1 MRPSRNA
8 FPAALLAVLSS
19 AALAQQPAFDIV
31 GLKLGMTESEVLAA
45 IKAHDPKLKVFS
57 VQSAFG
63 YSDGMQQLKTAP
75 FLSRIEARTGT
86 GPSGKPALAVYFTPP
101 PQAGKVWAIER
112 NEKVTGEPPTVQQY
126 AAALQQKYGPPSA
139 VSAQSSSLAW
149 DFPAGRVN
157 CIPRVPDRPGFP
169 AFRPSGSDDLG
180 FLLRLWQQR
189 KLGPADLSTCASRLH
204 YVLGSAIVTD
214 FSAVMIDVATYAAAN
229 AAATREVDA
238 LEQNARKL
246 RDSKGQVPKL

>member
-1 MRPSRNA
+1 MRPWRHAVLAA
-8 FPAALLAVLSS
+8 FLAVLSS
-19 AALAQQPAFDIV
+19 TVLAQQPSFDIV
-31 GLKLGMTESEVLAA
+31 GLRLGMTESEVVAA
-45 IKAHDPKLKVFS
+45 IKAHDPKLKVIT
-57 VQSAFG
+57 VQSAYS
-63 YSDGMQQLKTAP
+63 YSDGMQQLQTPP

-86 GPSGKPALAVYFTPP
+86 GPSGKPALAIYFTPP
-101 PQAGKVWAIER
+101 PQAGKAWAIER
-112 NEKVTGEPPTVQQY
+112 NEKTTGEPPTVQQY
-126 AAALQQKYGPPSA
+126 ASALQQKYGAPSA
-139 VSAQSSSLAW
+139 VSAQSAALAW

-189 KLGPADLSTCASRLH
+189 KLAPADLSTCASRLH
-204 YVLGSAIVTD
+204 YVLGSSIVTE

-229 AAATREVDA
+229 AAAMREVDT

-246 RDSKGQVPKL
+246 RDSKGRVPKL